1 MSKYRTGSVT
11 PDTAREYEMVTT
23 QITEDKL
30 THGTVQLQDMRTITK
45 RRGNTWKLSR

>member
-23 QITEDKL
+23 QVKTEDKL

-45 RRGNTWKLSR
+45 RRVTLGN